1 MDHGTVTE
9 ASFGGTA
16 WRLEHD
22 GASALI
28 AARGATLISWDP
40 GVGESIIAG
49 YETPEELKRGH
60 GSRSRILAPY
70 PGRINR
76 GTFTWAGKKM
86 SLPVASDGHARH
98 GFVSELEFEQV
109 AKGATLQVRAQHE
122 ANDEWPWSFA
132 VDVVYALGAGEGGSA
147 HLAVDILFTNLSPD
161 TAPAGLGWHPL
172 VRFPG
177 GGKITDLSL
186 TIPARKKVS
195 TSPDLI
201 PLPGEAGY
209 AGILAPVKMDRIGNT
224 QIDTAYMGL
233 VPSDE
238 GVVKTTVKNPLTGKT
253 ISLVQEPAE
262 APVVV
267 VWTGDG
273 LDRGAREAVALEP
286 YSHVPDAVNRAD
298 ASSSIGLAPG
308 ETRSMTAT
316 LVYS

>member
-9 ASFGGTA
+9 VTFGGKA

-22 GASALI
+22 GASALV

-49 YETPEELKRGH
+49 YDSPEELAAGK

-76 GTFTWAGKKM
+76 GTFSWNGQKM
-86 SLPVASDGHARH
+86 SLPLSSDGHARH
-98 GFVSELEFEQV
+98 GFVSTLEFKQV
-109 AKGATLQVRAQHE
+109 AKGSTLQLQAQHE
-122 ANDEWPWSFA
+122 ANDDWPWSFA
-132 VDVVYALGAGEGGSA
+132 VDVVYALGAGEGGAA
-147 HLAVDILFTNLSPD
+147 HLAVDISLTNLSPEA
-161 TAPAGLGWHPL
+161 APAGLGWHPL

-177 GGKITDLSL
+177 AGKITDLGL

-209 AGILAPVKMDRIGNT
+209 AGIHAPVKMDRIGKT

-233 VPSDE
+233 VPNDE

-253 ISLVQEPAE
+253 ISLVQEPAA
-262 APVVV
+262 APVIV
-267 VWTGDG
+267 VWTGDE
-273 LDRGAREAVALEP
+273 LDRGAREAIALEP